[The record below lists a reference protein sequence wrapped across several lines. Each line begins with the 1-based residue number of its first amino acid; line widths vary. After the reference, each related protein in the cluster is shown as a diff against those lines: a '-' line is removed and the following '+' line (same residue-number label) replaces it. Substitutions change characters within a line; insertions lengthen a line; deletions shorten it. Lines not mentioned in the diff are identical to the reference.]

1 MALVSQSEVEARLG
15 RALSTEETAAFAPI
29 NLAIQVQVE
38 KIIGSSIESVSATT
52 RYYDGDVQNLAIDP
66 CTSVTKVEYVDEY
79 YLNFYTLLSSDY
91 TLEPINRTLKRMVC
105 NRLGLLNA
113 GINNVAVTAKFS
125 IYEDTATLNMVKDAM
140 ISAMLVQVE
149 NTDNI
154 KKQSIEGYSVEFATT
169 EIKNTLDT
177 VKYLFPEV

>member
-1 MALVSQSEVEARLG
+1 
-15 RALSTEETAAFAPI
+15 
-29 NLAIQVQVE
+29 
-38 KIIGSSIESVSATT
+38 
-52 RYYDGDVQNLAIDP
+52 
-66 CTSVTKVEYVDEY
+66 
-79 YLNFYTLLSSDY
+79 
-91 TLEPINRTLKRMVC
+91 MVC